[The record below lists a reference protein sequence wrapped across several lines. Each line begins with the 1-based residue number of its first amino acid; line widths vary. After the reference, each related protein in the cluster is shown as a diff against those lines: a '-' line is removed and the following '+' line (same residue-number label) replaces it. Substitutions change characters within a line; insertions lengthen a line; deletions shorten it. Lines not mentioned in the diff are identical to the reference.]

1 VHEKRFCIR
10 PWSEGIFGPS
20 RSSLFEQE
28 EPTEPT
34 FARFTR
40 ILSSLRGISDAC
52 TALFQVILASFRGC
66 LGERA
71 SFIFVQ
77 LGTSMGR
84 SFFPRELTP
93 LVQRMRDQKANS
105 APANLA
111 RDKEAE
117 VALTPERWRLMKEL
131 FGAALQHE
139 PAERSA
145 FLREACG
152 SDEPLRAEIEA
163 LLADT
168 ADKDAA
174 VPASQ
179 NLQTASPHLE
189 DQMIGHRLGPY
200 EIVKPIGQGGMA
212 SVYLAMRADEQYRK
226 RVAIKLVS
234 AGSESKHIVRRFR
247 HERQTLAGLDHP
259 NIVKLLDGGITQEG
273 LPYLVMDYVEGLP
286 VDEYCDRRELCL
298 NERLQLFR
306 SVCTAVQYAHERLV
320 IHRDLKPSN
329 ILVTREGMAKL
340 LDFGIAKVLNSEVSA
355 EMSLTRTADRQLT
368 PGYASPEQVRGE
380 AITCATDVYSLG
392 VVLYELLTGHRPYR
406 FQRLTPAEM
415 ERVICEREP
424 EKPSTA
430 VGRVEKL
437 TLDQGEATITP
448 EDVSRRRKS
457 EPEKL
462 RRVLRGDLDNI
473 VLTALHKEPER
484 RYASVKDFA
493 DDIGRHLEHRPVQAR
508 TNTLAYRG
516 AKFVKRHKT
525 EIATAVALVLLGA
538 IVTIGIAGLF
548 YTQRSHGPTERNSIV
563 VADFENRTGDSDFD
577 YTLGQA
583 LAVELEQSPF
593 LNVLS
598 HEKVNAILKLMGRS
612 PNDRVTGELA
622 RDLCQRA
629 GCRVLLA
636 GSIASLGSQYIIGL
650 DGAKCSTGDSVLREQ
665 VTARRQEDVLKALD
679 KAADNIRSKL
689 GESLNSIEKFNK
701 PLEEATTPSLEALK
715 AYTLGRKMHFEK
727 GDIEAIPFLKRAV
740 ELDPNFAMAYGAL
753 AVSYSNM
760 DEPSRAAQNA
770 QKAYQLRS
778 KVTEHEKYRIEAL
791 FHLNAGAIEK
801 ARESAELWAQAYPED
816 DMPRTSL
823 ASVYSDQG
831 HWEKSLYENQEV
843 LRLNPTSGFQAYSNL
858 GFNYIALNRLDDA
871 KATVEKS
878 AVCKRGCVGLRY
890 YLAFLENDTAEM
902 ERQLDQVMGKPGYE
916 DGFLSTQADTEA
928 YHGHQLKA
936 REFSRRAVESAR
948 NADFKES
955 AANWQANAALR
966 EAEFGNTDLAR
977 HDAMKA
983 MALAS
988 SRDAAILAAA
998 ALARTGDATTKKLVN
1013 KLNMDFPLNTIV
1025 QSYWLPTLRASLELS
1040 RGNSARATKLLEAAA
1055 PYELGGEGYLYAI
1068 YVRGR
1073 AHLLSRQGREAS
1085 AEFQKIVDHPG
1096 IVLNFPTAALAH
1108 LGLARAYALSGE
1120 TAKSRTAYQDFL
1132 NLWKD
1137 ADPDIPILKQAK
1149 AEYAKLQ

>member
-1 VHEKRFCIR
+1 
-10 PWSEGIFGPS
+10 
-20 RSSLFEQE
+20 
-28 EPTEPT
+28 
-34 FARFTR
+34 
-40 ILSSLRGISDAC
+40 
-52 TALFQVILASFRGC
+52 
-66 LGERA
+66 
-71 SFIFVQ
+71 
-77 LGTSMGR
+77 
-84 SFFPRELTP
+84 
-93 LVQRMRDQKANS
+93 MRDQKANS
-105 APANLA
+105 APTNLA
-111 RDKEAE
+111 RDKEAK

-131 FGAALQHE
+131 FGAALQRE
-139 PAERSA
+139 PAEQNA

-163 LLADT
+163 LLADA
-168 ADKDAA
+168 ADNDAV

-179 NLQTASPHLE
+179 NLQNESPHLE
-189 DQMIGHRLGPY
+189 DQMVGHRLGPY

-212 SVYLAMRADEQYRK
+212 SVYLAVRADEQYRK
-226 RVAIKLVS
+226 CVAIKLVS
-234 AGSESKHIVRRFR
+234 AGRETTHIVRRFR

-286 VDEYCDRRELCL
+286 LDEYCDRYELCL

-306 SVCTAVQYAHERLV
+306 SVCMAVQYAHEKLV

-329 ILVTREGMAKL
+329 ILVTRDGMAKL
-340 LDFGIAKVLNSEVSA
+340 LDFGIAKVLNSELSG

-380 AITCATDVYSLG
+380 ATTCATDVYSLG
-392 VVLYELLTGHRPYR
+392 VVLYEVLTGHRPYR

-415 ERVICEREP
+415 ERVICERQP
-424 EKPSTA
+424 EKPSTV
-430 VGRVEKL
+430 VGRVEKP

-448 EDVSRRRKS
+448 EDVSRKRKS

-462 RRVLRGDLDNI
+462 RRQLRGDLDNI

-508 TNTLAYRG
+508 TNTLAYRSS
-516 AKFVKRHKT
+516 KFVKRHKR
-525 EIATAVALVLLGA
+525 EIATAVIALVLLSG

-548 YTQRSHGPTERNSIV
+548 YMRRSHQPTERNSIV

-583 LAVELEQSPF
+583 LVVELEQSPF

-598 HEKVNAILKLMGRS
+598 HEKVNAIWKLMGRS
-612 PNDRVTGELA
+612 PNERVTGELA

-629 GCRVLLA
+629 GFRVLLA
-636 GSIASLGSQYIIGL
+636 GSIASLGSQYIISL

-665 VTARRQEDVLKALD
+665 VTARRPEDVLKALD
-679 KAADNIRSKL
+679 KAADNIRSTL

-715 AYTLGRKMHFEK
+715 AYTLGRKMHSEK

-740 ELDPNFAMAYGAL
+740 ELDPNFAMAYATLAAL
-753 AVSYSNM
+753 YSNM
-760 DEPSRAAQNA
+760 DEPSRAAYNA
-770 QKAYQLRS
+770 QRAYELRS

-791 FHLNAGAIEK
+791 YYLNAGAIEK
-801 ARESAELWAQAYPED
+801 AMESAELWAQAYPEAD
-816 DMPRTSL
+816 TPHTNL
-823 ASVYSDQG
+823 ASIYSDQG
-831 HWEKSLYENQEV
+831 RWEKSLSENQEV
-843 LRLNPTSGFQAYSNL
+843 LRLNPNSGFQAYSNL
-858 GFNYIALNRLDDA
+858 GFNYIALGRLDDA

-878 AVCKRGCVGLRY
+878 AACKRGCVGLRY
-890 YLAFLENDTAEM
+890 YLSFLENDTAEM

-928 YHGHQLKA
+928 YHGHLLKA

-977 HDAMKA
+977 HDAIKA
-983 MALAS
+983 IALAT
-988 SRDAAILAAA
+988 SRDTAVLAAA
-998 ALARTGDATTKKLVN
+998 ALARTGDATQTKKLVS
-1013 KLNMDFPLNTIV
+1013 KINMDFPLNSIV
-1025 QSYWLPTLRASLELS
+1025 QRYWLPTLRASLELS
-1040 RGNSARATKLLEAAA
+1040 LGNSARATTLLETAA

-1073 AHLLSRQGREAS
+1073 AHLLSRQGRKAS

-1108 LGLARAYALSGE
+1108 LGLARAYVLTGE
-1120 TAKSRTAYQDFL
+1120 IVKARTKYEEFFA
-1132 NLWKD
+1132 LWKD
-1137 ADPDIPILKQAK
+1137 ADPEIPMLRQAK
-1149 AEYAKLQ
+1149 REYAKLQGRPIAGNGLQK